1 MRKTRDPEVDK
12 AAWGDGPWQEEHDTY
27 EWVDENTGFYCRISR
42 NGGGS
47 LCGYVGLPET
57 YPQYGVSYDDVH
69 PWPDIHG
76 GLTYASSELGRD
88 AEKLW
93 VFGFDCAHLNDLS
106 PGTNAVL
113 RNLGQDNPGLLGDGG
128 EYRNF
133 SFVKAEVESL
143 AKQLFEPLSAL
154 AACGEE

>member
-12 AAWGDGPWQEEHDTY
+12 SAWGEGPWHEEYDTY

-47 LCGYVGLPET
+47 LCGYVCLPET
-57 YPQYGVSYDDVH
+57 HPQYGVSYDDVH
-69 PWPDIHG
+69 PWPDVHG
-76 GLTYASSELGRD
+76 GLTYASSDLGRG

-113 RNLGQDNPGLLGDGG
+113 RNWG

-133 SFVKAEVESL
+133 SFVKTEVESL